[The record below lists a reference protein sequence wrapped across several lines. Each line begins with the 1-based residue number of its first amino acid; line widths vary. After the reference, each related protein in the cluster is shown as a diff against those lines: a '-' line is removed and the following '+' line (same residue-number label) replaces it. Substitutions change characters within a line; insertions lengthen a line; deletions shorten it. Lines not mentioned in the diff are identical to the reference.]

1 MAADGAQALAN
12 PTLEPATAGSAGP
25 SSDGGNRY
33 AGFLEKYGSLWTV
46 GVLALVVIVFGIAS
60 STLFSQ
66 AGWAAVSK
74 ATYEYLPLA
83 IGETFVIVTGGIDLS
98 VGAILGFSCVVAG
111 VAMQHLLG
119 RSTGSLSVTLL
130 GFVIGIAV
138 GGACGL
144 VNGLAITKL
153 RLPPFIV
160 TLATLYA
167 LGGAT
172 YIVSEEPIYKLP
184 HQLVTFGQQNLL
196 GGWFIAPVL
205 VALACVLGFGVLLS
219 RTRFGLR
226 TYAIGSNR
234 VAAERAGI
242 NVGRHLV
249 RVYAL
254 SGALAGLAG
263 MLVAANFA
271 QASPLF
277 GNNDEL
283 AAIAAVVIGGASL
296 FGGRGN
302 LLGTLCGTFLI
313 AVLTVGLVLV
323 QVTSFWQEV
332 AVGGAIVFAVSVDQ
346 FLRKVSLR

>member
-1 MAADGAQALAN
+1 MASDAMVTAPQDTETPQVTAD
-12 PTLEPATAGSAGP
+12 EATP
-25 SSDGGNRY
+25 SVR
-33 AGFLEKYGSLWTV
+33 FLEKYGSLWTV
-46 GVLALVVIVFGIAS
+46 VVLAAVVIVFGILSPA
-60 STLFSQ
+60 LFTQ
-66 AGWAAVSK
+66 AGWGAVSK

-83 IGETFVIVTGGIDLS
+83 IGETFVIITGGIDLS

-111 VAMQHLLG
+111 YAMEHLLG
-119 RSTGSLSVTLL
+119 NATGSMFVTVV
-130 GFVIGIAV
+130 GFAVGIAV
-138 GGACGL
+138 GAACGV
-144 VNGLAITKL
+144 VNGIAITKL

-172 YIVSEEPIYKLP
+172 YIVSEEPIYQIP
-184 HQLVTFGQQNLL
+184 HQLVTFGQQELL

-205 VALACVLGFGVLLS
+205 VALACIVVFGIFLS
-219 RTRFGLR
+219 RSSFGLR
-226 TYAIGSNR
+226 TYAIGSNPIT
-234 VAAERAGI
+234 AERAGI
-242 NVGRHLV
+242 NVSRHLIW
-249 RVYAL
+249 VYTL
-254 SGALAGLAG
+254 SGALAGIAG
-263 MLVAANFA
+263 ILVTSNFA

-283 AAIAAVVIGGASL
+283 PAIAAVVIGGASL

-332 AVGGAIVFAVSVDQ
+332 AIGGAIVLAVTVDQ
-346 FLRKVSLR
+346 FLRKMSQR

>member
-1 MAADGAQALAN
+1 MVTEQVISSPTPGAVRPPGRRLV
-12 PTLEPATAGSAGP
+12 PAVPRA
-25 SSDGGNRY
+25 RL
-33 AGFLEKYGSLWTV
+33 FEKYASGWTV
-46 GVLALVVIVFGIAS
+46 GVLVLVVATFGILS
-60 STLFSQ
+60 PTLFTK
-66 AGWAAVSK
+66 AGWGAVSK

-83 IGETFVIVTGGIDLS
+83 IGETWVILTGGIDLS
-98 VGAILGFSCVVAG
+98 VGAILGFSCVVSG
-111 VAMQHLLG
+111 TVMEKMLG
-119 RSTGSLSVTLL
+119 NASGSIWATLA
-130 GFVIGIAV
+130 GFVVSVVV
-138 GGACGL
+138 GAACGL
-144 VNGLAITKL
+144 FNGIAITKL
-153 RLPPFIV
+153 KLPPFIV

-172 YIVSEEPIYKLP
+172 YLVSEEPIYQLP
-184 HQLVTFGQQNLL
+184 HQLVTFGQQSLL

-205 VALACVLGFGVLLS
+205 VALACVALSGVYLS
-219 RTRFGLR
+219 RSRFGLR

-234 VAAERAGI
+234 MAVERAGV

-249 RVYAL
+249 RVYVL

-263 MLVAANFA
+263 ILVTANFA

-283 AAIAAVVIGGASL
+283 AAIASVVIGGASL

-323 QVTSFWQEV
+323 QLTAFWQEV
-332 AVGGAIVFAVSVDQ
+332 AVGIAILLAVSIDQ
-346 FLRKVSLR
+346 GLRKLSQR

>member
-1 MAADGAQALAN
+1 MLV
-12 PTLEPATAGSAGP
+12 
-25 SSDGGNRY
+25 
-33 AGFLEKYGSLWTV
+33 TV
-46 GVLALVVIVFGIAS
+46 V
-60 STLFSQ
+60 
-66 AGWAAVSK
+66 
-74 ATYEYLPLA
+74 
-83 IGETFVIVTGGIDLS
+83 
-98 VGAILGFSCVVAG
+98 
-111 VAMQHLLG
+111 
-119 RSTGSLSVTLL
+119 
-130 GFVIGIAV
+130 GFVVGIAV

-172 YIVSEEPIYKLP
+172 YLVSEEPIYQVP
-184 HQLVTFGQQNLL
+184 HQFVTFGQQSLL

-205 VALACVLGFGVLLS
+205 VALACTAFFGLFLS
-219 RTRFGLR
+219 RSRFGLR

-234 VAAERAGI
+234 IAAERAGI
-242 NVGRHLV
+242 NVDRHLV
-249 RVYAL
+249 LVYML

-263 MLVAANFA
+263 LLVSANFA

-283 AAIAAVVIGGASL
+283 AAIAAVVIGGGSL

-323 QVTSFWQEV
+323 QVTAFWQEV
-332 AVGGAIVFAVSVDQ
+332 AIGVAIVFAVSVDQ
-346 FLRKVSLR
+346 FMRRLSQR

>member
-1 MAADGAQALAN
+1 MA
-12 PTLEPATAGSAGP
+12 PAAPQS
-25 SSDGGNRY
+25 R
-33 AGFLEKYGSLWTV
+33 FLEKYGSLWTV
-46 GVLALVVIVFGIAS
+46 AVLALVVATFGILS
-60 STLFSQ
+60 PTLFSQ
-66 AGWAAVSK
+66 AGWGAVSK

-83 IGETFVIVTGGIDLS
+83 IGETFVIITGGIDLS
-98 VGAILGFSCVVAG
+98 VGATLGFSCVVSG
-111 VAMQHLLG
+111 TVMEKMLG
-119 RSTGSLSVTLL
+119 TATGSLPITLV
-130 GFVIGIAV
+130 GFAVSIAV
-138 GGACGL
+138 GAACGL

-172 YIVSEEPIYKLP
+172 YLVSEEPIYQIP
-184 HQLVTFGQQNLL
+184 QQLVTFGQQNLL

-205 VALACVLGFGVLLS
+205 VALACVVVFGVYLS
-219 RTRFGLR
+219 RSQFGLR

-234 VAAERAGI
+234 AAAERAGI
-242 NVGRHLV
+242 NVGRHLIKIYV
-249 RVYAL
+249 L

-263 MLVAANFA
+263 ILVASNFA

-323 QVTSFWQEV
+323 QLTSFWQEV
-332 AVGGAIVFAVSVDQ
+332 AVGAAIVLAVSVDQ
-346 FLRKVSLR
+346 GLRKLSQR